1 MLLGI
6 FIGAIL
12 GVMTM
17 CLVFC
22 AKDREEEN
30 DRSKRIC
37 EDKRWNY

>member
-1 MLLGI
+1 MILGI

-22 AKDREEEN
+22 AKDGEEE
-30 DRSKRIC
+30 DDSK
-37 EDKRWNY
+37 

>member
-6 FIGAIL
+6 FIGTIL

-22 AKDREEEN
+22 AKDREEE
-30 DRSKRIC
+30 D
-37 EDKRWNY
+37 E